1 MCTVYG
7 NDGCSVWNVSRDA
20 KLSRI
25 GFQRTSFS
33 WAPRTPRT
41 PSSTQCSPPLGTA
54 RVDLPS
60 CRNPWLVFPR
70 VSSHNGDWGNRWKP
84 LHLQYYECYKLGV
97 GGTFPG
103 EIRSIM
109 WTKCLTSPSSGC
121 SAREQPLLGD
131 GPHFLRRKYGP
142 KTHQQ
147 SLLIQKKN
155 TEIFEIATVILTA
168 FSLV

>member
-1 MCTVYG
+1 MHC
-7 NDGCSVWNVSRDA
+7 VWKLWMQCVKRDVT
-20 KLSRI
+20 LSRI

-60 CRNPWLVFPR
+60 CRNRWLVFPR

-103 EIRSIM
+103 EIRSD
-109 WTKCLTSPSSGC
+109 TQLVTCLKSPSSGC
-121 SAREQPLLGD
+121 SASPYSVMNLTSSVGSMVRKHTSNHCSSTYCRWQKIIKRNSLRLPL
-131 GPHFLRRKYGP
+131 
-142 KTHQQ
+142 
-147 SLLIQKKN
+147 
-155 TEIFEIATVILTA
+155 
-168 FSLV
+168 